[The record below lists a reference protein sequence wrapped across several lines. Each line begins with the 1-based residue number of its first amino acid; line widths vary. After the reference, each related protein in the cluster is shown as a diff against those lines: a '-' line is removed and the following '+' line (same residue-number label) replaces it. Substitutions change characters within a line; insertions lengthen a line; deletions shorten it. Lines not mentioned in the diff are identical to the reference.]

1 MKRLVGSLPGAYVLL
16 AVGNKRAEPR
26 LQCDAMRCD
35 ALTSAGAD
43 V

>member
-26 LQCDAMRCD
+26 LQCDAMP
-35 ALTSAGAD
+35 
-43 V
+43 